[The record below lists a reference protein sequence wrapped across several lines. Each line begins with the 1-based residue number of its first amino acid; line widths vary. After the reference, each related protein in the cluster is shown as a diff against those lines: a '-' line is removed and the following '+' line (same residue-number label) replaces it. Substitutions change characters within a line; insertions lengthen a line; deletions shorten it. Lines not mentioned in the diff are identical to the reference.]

1 MKYTSTLVF
10 IFLSFGFYAQ
20 ENIISG
26 AIKDSKTNSSLEY
39 VNIGIVNK
47 NAGTISNEKGIF
59 KLKLNEKVNQNDT
72 IVFSHIGF
80 ESKKIMVNQL
90 KLEKNLIEM
99 TPSENTLKEVIVTF
113 KKPKD
118 KQFGRSSKG
127 LGLMHFNF
135 FTTLDKTVDDY
146 LSRERGMEF
155 RIKKDCKVTYFN
167 FNITSNEFK
176 SVKFRLNFYK
186 VENGLPSKILIEK
199 DIIFEVKDNK
209 LGLFTVDLKPYD
221 IYLDKEMGDIAVT
234 IQWIESAKSDE
245 KSKYFSISTAMSA
258 TENSFYR
265 EKNMSN
271 WSKTGQ
277 SLTFYLNTL
286 CQ

>member
-1 MKYTSTLVF
+1 MKYTTTLF
-10 IFLSFGFYAQ
+10 FLFLSLVIYAQ
-20 ENIISG
+20 ENIVSG
-26 AIKDSKTNSSLEY
+26 EIKDSQNNSSLEY
-39 VNIGIVNK
+39 VNIGIADK
-47 NAGTISNEKGIF
+47 NVGTVSDRKGNF
-59 KLKLNEKVNQNDT
+59 VLKLNEKVSPNDT

-80 ESKKIMVNQL
+80 ETKKILVHQL
-90 KLEKNLIEM
+90 SSYKIVTM
-99 TPSENTLKEVIVTF
+99 APSENTLKEVVIKF
-113 KKPKD
+113 KEPKP

-135 FTTLDKTVDDY
+135 FYALDKTVDDR
-146 LSRERGMEF
+146 LSRERGMKF
-155 RIKKDCKVTYFN
+155 KIKKDCKIEDLN

-221 IYLDKEMGDIAVT
+221 VYLDKEMGDIAVT
-234 IQWIESAKSDE
+234 IQWVESIKSDE
-245 KSKYFSISTAMSA
+245 KSKFFSISTAASA
-258 TENSFYR
+258 TETSFYR
-265 EKNMSN
+265 ERNMSS
-271 WSKTGQ
+271 WSKSGQ
-277 SLTFYLNTL
+277 SLTFYLNTM

>member
-10 IFLSFGFYAQ
+10 IFLSFGIYAQ
-20 ENIISG
+20 ENSISG
-26 AIKDSKTNSSLEY
+26 EIQDSQNNAALEY
-39 VNIGIVNK
+39 VNIGIPDK
-47 NAGTISNEKGIF
+47 NVGTVSNAKGNFI
-59 KLKLNEKVNQNDT
+59 LKLNEKVNPNDT

-80 ESKKIMVNQL
+80 ETKKVLISQL
-90 KLEKNLIEM
+90 KSNNNVVKM
-99 TPSENTLKEVIVTF
+99 TPSENTLKEVVVSF
-113 KKPKD
+113 KKPKP
-118 KQFGRSSKG
+118 KQFGRSAKG

-135 FTTLDKTVDDY
+135 FSALDKTVDDY

-155 RIKKDCKVTYFN
+155 RIKKDCKVTDFN

-186 VENGLPSKILIEK
+186 IENGLPSTILIEK

-209 LGLFTVDLKPYD
+209 LGLFTFDLKPYD

-234 IQWIESAKSDE
+234 IQWIESVKSTE
-245 KSKYFSISTAMSA
+245 KSKFFAISTAISA

-265 EKNMSN
+265 ERNMAN
-271 WSKTGQ
+271 WSKSGQ

>member
-1 MKYTSTLVF
+1 MKYTSTLLFV
-10 IFLSFGFYAQ
+10 FLSFGIYAQ
-20 ENIISG
+20 ENTISG
-26 AIKDSKTNSSLEY
+26 EITNSQNGVNLEY
-39 VNIGIVNK
+39 VNIGIADRNV
-47 NAGTISNEKGIF
+47 GTVSNVKGNF
-59 KLKLNEKVNQNDT
+59 TLKLNEKVSLNDT

-80 ESKKIMVNQL
+80 ESKKMLVNQL
-90 KLEKNLIEM
+90 KSSNNIISLI
-99 TPSENTLKEVIVTF
+99 PSENILKEVVVSF
-113 KKPKD
+113 KKPKP
-118 KQFGRSSKG
+118 KQFGRSAKG
-127 LGLMHFNF
+127 FGLMHFNF
-135 FTTLDKTVDDY
+135 FTALDKTVDDY

-155 RIKKDCKVTYFN
+155 RIKKDCKVTDFN

-234 IQWIESAKSDE
+234 IQWIESVKSND
-245 KSKYFSISTAMSA
+245 KSKFFSISTAVSA

-265 EKNMSN
+265 EKNMAN

-277 SLTFYLNTL
+277 SLTFYLNTM

>member
-20 ENIISG
+20 ENLISG
-26 AIKDSKTNSSLEY
+26 EIKDSQTNSSLEY

-47 NAGTISNEKGIF
+47 NAGTVSNEKGIF
-59 KLKLNEKVNQNDT
+59 KLKLNEKVNPNDT

-80 ESKKIMVNQL
+80 ETKKIVVNQL
-90 KLEKNLIEM
+90 KSKQNEIKM
-99 TPSENTLKEVIVTF
+99 TPFENSLKEVVVTF
-113 KKPKD
+113 KKPKE

-135 FTTLDKTVDDY
+135 FTALDKTVDDY

-155 RIKKDCKVTYFN
+155 AIKKDCKVTDFN

-176 SVKFRLNFYK
+176 LVKFRLNFYK

-209 LGLFTVDLKPYD
+209 LGLFTLDLKPYN

-234 IQWIESAKSDE
+234 IQWIESVKSHE

-265 EKNMSN
+265 ERNMAN
-271 WSKTGQ
+271 WRAH
-277 SLTFYLNTL
+277 
-286 CQ
+286 

>member
-1 MKYTSTLVF
+1 MKYTSTLLFV
-10 IFLSFGFYAQ
+10 FLSFGIHAQ
-20 ENIISG
+20 ENTISG
-26 AIKDSKTNSSLEY
+26 EITNSQNGVNLEY
-39 VNIGIVNK
+39 VNIGIADRNVGTVS
-47 NAGTISNEKGIF
+47 NAKGNFI
-59 KLKLNEKVNQNDT
+59 LKLNEKVSLNDT

-80 ESKKIMVNQL
+80 ESKKILVNQL
-90 KLEKNLIEM
+90 KSNNNIISLL
-99 TPSENTLKEVIVTF
+99 PCENILKEVVVSF
-113 KKPKD
+113 KKPKP

-135 FTTLDKTVDDY
+135 FTALDKTVDDY

-155 RIKKDCKVTYFN
+155 RIKKDCKVTDFN

-176 SVKFRLNFYK
+176 LVKFRLNFYK

-234 IQWIESAKSDE
+234 IQWIESVKSDE

-265 EKNMSN
+265 EKNMAN

-277 SLTFYLNTL
+277 SLTFYLNTM

>member
-10 IFLSFGFYAQ
+10 LFLSFEIYAQ

-26 AIKDSKTNSSLEY
+26 EIKDSQTHFPLEY
-39 VNIGIVNK
+39 VNIGIGNK
-47 NAGTISNEKGIF
+47 NTGTVSNEKGIF
-59 KLKLNEKVNQNDT
+59 KLKLNEKVHPNDT

-80 ESKKIMVNQL
+80 ETKKIIVNQL
-90 KLEKNLIEM
+90 KLEQNVIQM
-99 TPSENTLKEVIVTF
+99 TPSENSLKEVVVTF
-113 KKPKD
+113 KKPKS
-118 KQFGRSSKG
+118 KQFGRSAKG

-135 FTTLDKTVDDY
+135 FTVLDKTVDDY

-155 RIKKDCKVTYFN
+155 RIKKDCKVTDFN

-199 DIIFEVKDNK
+199 DIIFEVKDSK
-209 LGLFTVDLKPYD
+209 LGLFTIDLKPYD
-221 IYLDKEMGDIAVT
+221 IFLDKEMGDIAVT
-234 IQWIESAKSDE
+234 IQWVESVKNDE
-245 KSKYFSISTAMSA
+245 KSKYFAISTAMSA

-265 EKNMSN
+265 EKNRAT
-271 WSKTGQ
+271 WSRTGQ